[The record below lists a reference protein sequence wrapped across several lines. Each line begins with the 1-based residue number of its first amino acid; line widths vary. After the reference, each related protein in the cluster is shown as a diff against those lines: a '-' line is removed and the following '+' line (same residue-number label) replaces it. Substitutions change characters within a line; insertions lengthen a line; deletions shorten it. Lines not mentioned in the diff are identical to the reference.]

1 MNNCVVWV
9 GFPDRAS
16 IDRVD
21 SLLNRVAVRSRRWL
35 KDSYALETVLEGGVS
50 GDLARQIHEVRQ
62 SVPMDVFVLSADNR
76 RKMLLLADMD
86 ATIVEGETLDDLA
99 ALAGLGDEIA
109 AVTAAAMR
117 GELDFEQALR
127 QRVSKLSGL
136 PETLLDETFRGMVL
150 NPGAKTLVRAM
161 LAYGAMCVLVSGGFT
176 YFTKRVAELCGFS
189 GHHGN
194 ELLIEGGRL
203 TGGVGTPILDKSAKL
218 AFLNSYANELAIP
231 LELTAAVGD
240 GANDIPMLAAAGL
253 GVGYHPKPLVQ
264 EQIANSILYTDLTAL
279 LYAQGYAWDEIAPYA

>member
-1 MNNCVVWV
+1 MHNCIIWV
-9 GFPDRAS
+9 GFPDGNAIDKAQS
-16 IDRVD
+16 I
-21 SLLNRVAVRSRRWL
+21 LNGANVRSRSWL
-35 KDSYALETVLEGGVS
+35 KDGYALETVLDRPIDAPLSQKILEF
-50 GDLARQIHEVRQ
+50 RQ
-62 SVPMDVFVLSADNR
+62 SVPMDVFCLNSENQ
-76 RKMLLLADMD
+76 RKRLLLADMD

-99 ALAGLGDEIA
+99 ALAGMGDEIA

-136 PETLLDETFRGMVL
+136 PETLLDDAFRGMVL
-150 NPGAKTLVRAM
+150 NPGAKTLVQTMRAF
-161 LAYGAMCVLVSGGFT
+161 GASCVLVSGGFT

-194 ELLIEGGRL
+194 ELLIEDGRL

-218 AFLNSYANELAIP
+218 AFLHSYANELAIP

-240 GANDIPMLAAAGL
+240 GANDISMLAAAGL
-253 GVGYHPKPLVQ
+253 GVGYHPKPLVR
-264 EQIANSILYTDLTAL
+264 EQILNSILYTDLTAL
-279 LYAQGYAWDEIAPYA
+279 LYAQGYTWDEIAPHA